1 MESSAPVTNH
11 LIEMPRM
18 KVQDMYILYM
28 YFYLLHVDLYV
39 YIYIY
44 MFYFFCIFS
53 FFFVILDTLVWIGGQ
68 VFLLLAS
75 ARPIIKQFLGSS
87 FGPYTF

>member
-39 YIYIY
+39 YIYIHVL
-44 MFYFFCIFS
+44 FFLHFFI
-53 FFFVILDTLVWIGGQ
+53 FFVILDTLVWIGGQ